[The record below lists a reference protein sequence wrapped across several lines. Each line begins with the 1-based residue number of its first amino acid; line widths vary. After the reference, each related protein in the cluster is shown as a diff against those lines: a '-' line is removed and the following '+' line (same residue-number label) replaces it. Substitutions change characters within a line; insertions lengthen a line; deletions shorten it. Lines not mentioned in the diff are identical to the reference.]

1 MNINQNLIQFSG
13 KIEIPEQVDE
23 DKYLLV
29 MGEFD
34 FNDVKYK
41 PTGEGSYD
49 RTYNISPIRL
59 ELKSGDSK
67 LFGKPKKRGSQRL
80 RGAIWHEYNKLP
92 TQTQEV
98 LDFEDYYDNII
109 NKIIV
114 HLPEVVDMLG

>member
-1 MNINQNLIQFSG
+1 MNINQNIIQFTG
-13 KIEIPEQVDE
+13 KLEIPEEIDE
-23 DKYLLV
+23 DKYVLV

-59 ELKSGDSK
+59 ELKSGDNK
-67 LFGKPKKRGSQRL
+67 LVGKPKKRGSQRL
-80 RGAIWHEYNKLP
+80 RGAIWHEYQKLTNP
-92 TQTQEV
+92 IE
-98 LDFEDYYDNII
+98 FEDYYDQLI

-114 HLPEVVDMLG
+114 HLPEVVNMLG